1 MKANIVKI
9 NTLAPLTSSEGEGV
23 AAAAAAGFVVEAY
36 FVHTSL
42 ALFLILG
49 RCGSCSCPYHLLC
62 SVMTSSSLNSLR
74 TLIDTKN

>member
-23 AAAAAAGFVVEAY
+23 AAAAAAAAAGFVVETY

-42 ALFLILG
+42 GAVPDLEAAWKLFHVPTVFFVLW
-49 RCGSCSCPYHLLC
+49 
-62 SVMTSSSLNSLR
+62 
-74 TLIDTKN
+74 